1 MEIKHIR
8 NNFPVPNNS
17 KPQQLNPPS
26 LQKNVLKVNGRL
38 NHSNLPIELKH
49 PIILPSDHHIA
60 QVIIRDIHEN
70 LLHSG
75 RDLTLA
81 ISRELYWI
89 INAKSVIKRV
99 LSQSIPY
106 KIENMK
112 PSNQL
117 MRELPN
123 ECTAVFDPVFTNTG
137 VDYFGQIPVKNS
149 KRTQFT
155 SGHNKRHG
163 VVLTCLTNR

>member
-1 MEIKHIR
+1 M
-8 NNFPVPNNS
+8 
-17 KPQQLNPPS
+17 
-26 LQKNVLKVNGRL
+26 
-38 NHSNLPIELKH
+38 
-49 PIILPSDHHIA
+49 
-60 QVIIRDIHEN
+60 
-70 LLHSG
+70 HSG

-117 MRELPN
+117 MRELRN

-155 SGHNKRHG
+155 SGHKKRHG
-163 VVLTCLTNR
+163 VVLTCLTTR

>member
-1 MEIKHIR
+1 
-8 NNFPVPNNS
+8 
-17 KPQQLNPPS
+17 
-26 LQKNVLKVNGRL
+26 
-38 NHSNLPIELKH
+38 
-49 PIILPSDHHIA
+49 
-60 QVIIRDIHEN
+60 
-70 LLHSG
+70 
-75 RDLTLA
+75 
-81 ISRELYWI
+81 
-89 INAKSVIKRV
+89 
-99 LSQSIPY
+99 
-106 KIENMK
+106 MK

-163 VVLTCLTNR
+163 VVELAGDLSTGSFIRLFVCSSPEEDNQR